1 MQHAVGGGCR
11 GRLCGIAPQVV
22 EGLDEIAAVGD
33 APLLADPSA
42 ANQFQ
47 REFQDF
53 EIALVGYIQLPG
65 QRRVPFAEVERQ
77 TPGEEI
83 FEVGVYEKREPAP
96 FVVDALFDD
105 VQSDQAVDEL
115 LHPVGPLVARVAGDL
130 DDEIL
135 AQDPLPFGRDPPG
148 HLLQQVEGVEI
159 DRFVHQLLPA
169 PDAQRRPHEHLQQF
183 APVADRWNLVFRAAE
198 QQGGDH
204 HKVER
209 RAQQLLD
216 SGPDYLQPEFVDP
229 LLRESQLAEVEQN
242 LVERNLAEV
251 VNPAPLDPPE
261 SLAAGCK
268 FVNASRDVEAALVV
282 FGDERSERGDEEFG
296 AGDLQF
302 VQPVDEE
309 RDAAL
314 CEQLLGMGEHHALPV
329 LGRRDSET
337 RVEGRPQGVVHRL
350 AFGDRVEIDTQGQ
363 DRTVAVVPQVRIL
376 ADQAD
381 QHRGLACARVAQNQ
395 ADAVSGVY
403 QVVHRHAAL
412 FAVRK
417 VAAFVR
423 PAAVVRV
430 GQPLP
435 GILPALEFQRQQVQ
449 RLLVVDPAD
458 EAHLLFQFA
467 VLFAEQLLEVTV
479 LELFEVEV
487 VGRRCRCGFL
497 RGKLGPVFVEIP
509 PVIAGMVVEQQQ
521 QSGQRQQ
528 EQPVISIVQIAPG
541 HQDVAFFRVG
551 VARGVR
557 DSVPVAA
564 QRVEKTFIP
573 TVEQTAFPVGR
584 RDAEF
589 VEDVSEAV
597 FFGFDLPQQ
606 VAVAAQQVDEDF
618 DVGFERDKPHART
631 LDPVLVVLVREIE
644 PVPQPLEFG
653 RQLRRRRA
661 EQHDVVEQLHQLLEL
676 LQGDD

>member
-1 MQHAVGGGCR
+1 M
-11 GRLCGIAPQVV
+11 
-22 EGLDEIAAVGD
+22 
-33 APLLADPSA
+33 
-42 ANQFQ
+42 
-47 REFQDF
+47 
-53 EIALVGYIQLPG
+53 
-65 QRRVPFAEVERQ
+65 
-77 TPGEEI
+77 
-83 FEVGVYEKREPAP
+83 
-96 FVVDALFDD
+96 
-105 VQSDQAVDEL
+105 
-115 LHPVGPLVARVAGDL
+115 
-130 DDEIL
+130 
-135 AQDPLPFGRDPPG
+135 
-148 HLLQQVEGVEI
+148 
-159 DRFVHQLLPA
+159 
-169 PDAQRRPHEHLQQF
+169 
-183 APVADRWNLVFRAAE
+183 
-198 QQGGDH
+198 
-204 HKVER
+204 
-209 RAQQLLD
+209 
-216 SGPDYLQPEFVDP
+216 
-229 LLRESQLAEVEQN
+229 
-242 LVERNLAEV
+242 
-251 VNPAPLDPPE
+251 
-261 SLAAGCK
+261 
-268 FVNASRDVEAALVV
+268 
-282 FGDERSERGDEEFG
+282 
-296 AGDLQF
+296 
-302 VQPVDEE
+302 
-309 RDAAL
+309 
-314 CEQLLGMGEHHALPV
+314 
-329 LGRRDSET
+329 
-337 RVEGRPQGVVHRL
+337 
-350 AFGDRVEIDTQGQ
+350 
-363 DRTVAVVPQVRIL
+363 RT
-376 ADQAD
+376 
-381 QHRGLACARVAQNQ
+381 
-395 ADAVSGVY
+395 
-403 QVVHRHAAL
+403 
-412 FAVRK
+412 
-417 VAAFVR
+417 
-423 PAAVVRV
+423 AAVVRV

-509 PVIAGMVVEQQQ
+509 PVIAGMGVEQQQ
-521 QSGQRQQ
+521 QAGQRQQ

>member
-1 MQHAVGGGCR
+1 M
-11 GRLCGIAPQVV
+11 IPK
-22 EGLDEIAAVGD
+22 
-33 APLLADPSA
+33 P
-42 ANQFQ
+42 
-47 REFQDF
+47 
-53 EIALVGYIQLPG
+53 AL
-65 QRRVPFAEVERQ
+65 
-77 TPGEEI
+77 
-83 FEVGVYEKREPAP
+83 K
-96 FVVDALFDD
+96 
-105 VQSDQAVDEL
+105 
-115 LHPVGPLVARVAGDL
+115 
-130 DDEIL
+130 
-135 AQDPLPFGRDPPG
+135 
-148 HLLQQVEGVEI
+148 
-159 DRFVHQLLPA
+159 
-169 PDAQRRPHEHLQQF
+169 
-183 APVADRWNLVFRAAE
+183 
-198 QQGGDH
+198 
-204 HKVER
+204 
-209 RAQQLLD
+209 
-216 SGPDYLQPEFVDP
+216 
-229 LLRESQLAEVEQN
+229 
-242 LVERNLAEV
+242 
-251 VNPAPLDPPE
+251 
-261 SLAAGCK
+261 
-268 FVNASRDVEAALVV
+268 
-282 FGDERSERGDEEFG
+282 
-296 AGDLQF
+296 
-302 VQPVDEE
+302 
-309 RDAAL
+309 
-314 CEQLLGMGEHHALPV
+314 
-329 LGRRDSET
+329 
-337 RVEGRPQGVVHRL
+337 GVVHRL

-479 LELFEVEV
+479 LELFEVEI

-497 RGKLGPVFVEIP
+497 RGKLGSVFVEIP